1 MSLIGIIAQLKLKV
15 LSMIDK
21 NIVKHLSDISLTLFR
36 KNFFGIYHGSISKKV
51 DHDSFVINTKEA
63 IFDEI
68 NEATLCQLKMTQKD
82 YSWNIA
88 SMESEVHK
96 AVYSQIHES
105 KYIACGMPPYA
116 CAYTLLH
123 DEIRFE
129 DYFGK
134 ITFDKILVHDPGDFT
149 TWMQRSHKEIPVL
162 LKLSPNNLII
172 IKGVGVYVSDR
183 DMNNLIKKVA
193 ILENS
198 CRLLT
203 LKSQFNIEQKVCQL

>member
-1 MSLIGIIAQLKLKV
+1 
-15 LSMIDK
+15 MIDK

-36 KNFFGIYHGSISKKV
+36 KNFFGIYHGSISKKI
-51 DHDSFVINTKEA
+51 DHDGFVINKKEA

-68 NEATLCQLKMTQKD
+68 DESTLCELKMENKD
-82 YSWNIA
+82 YSWNFA
-88 SMESEVHK
+88 SIEAEVHK
-96 AVYSQIHES
+96 KIYAQIPES
-105 KYIACGMPPYA
+105 KYIACGMPPYT
-116 CAYTLLH
+116 CAYSLVH

-134 ITFDKILVHDPGDFT
+134 ITYDKIVVHDPGDFD
-149 TWMQRSHKEIPVL
+149 TWYKRNDKEIATL
-162 LKLSPNNLII
+162 LKLSVNNLII
-172 IKGVGVYVSDR
+172 IKGVGVYVCDR

-203 LKSQFNIEQKVCQL
+203 LKSQFNIEQKICLL

>member
-1 MSLIGIIAQLKLKV
+1 
-15 LSMIDK
+15 MIDK
-21 NIVKHLSDISLTLFR
+21 NIVKHLSNISLTLFR

-51 DHDSFVINTKEA
+51 DHDSFVINTKDA

-68 NEATLCQLKMTQKD
+68 NESTLCQLKMSQKD
-82 YSWNIA
+82 YGWNIA
-88 SMESEVHK
+88 SMESEIHK
-96 AVYSQIHES
+96 AIYSGIHES
-105 KYIACGMPPYA
+105 KYIACGMPPYT
-116 CAYTLLH
+116 CSYTLLN
-123 DEIRFE
+123 DEIQFE

-134 ITFDKILVHDPGDFT
+134 MAFDKIFVHDPGDFSTWLERST
-149 TWMQRSHKEIPVL
+149 TEVPTL

-203 LKSQFNIEQKVCQL
+203 LKSQFNIEQKICQL

>member
-1 MSLIGIIAQLKLKV
+1 MFSGVIIAQLKLKV

-51 DHDSFVINTKEA
+51 DYDSFVINTKEA

-68 NEATLCQLKMTQKD
+68 SESTLRKLKMMHKD
-82 YSWNIA
+82 YSWNFA
-88 SMESEVHK
+88 SIEAEVHK
-96 AVYSQIHES
+96 TIYEKIPEA
-105 KYIACGMPPYA
+105 KYIACGMPPYTT
-116 CAYTLLH
+116 AYSLIH
-123 DEIRFE
+123 NEIRFE
-129 DYFGK
+129 DYYGK
-134 ITFDKILVHDPGDFT
+134 MTYDTISVHNPEDFN
-149 TWMQRSHKEIPVL
+149 TWYERNSAEISTA
-162 LKLSPNNLII
+162 LKQSANNLIV
-172 IKGVGVYVSDR
+172 IKGIGVYVCDR

-203 LKSQFNIEQKVCQL
+203 LKSQFKIEQTICHL

>member
-1 MSLIGIIAQLKLKV
+1 MGGIIAQFKLKV

-21 NIVKHLSDISLTLFR
+21 KIVKHLSNISLTLFR
-36 KNFFGIYHGSISKKV
+36 KNFFGIYHGSISKKIE
-51 DHDSFVINTKEA
+51 HDNFVINTKDA

-68 NEATLCQLKMTQKD
+68 NESTLCELNMTHKD

-96 AVYSQIHES
+96 AIYTKLHEA
-105 KYIACGMPPYA
+105 KYIACGMPPYT
-116 CAYTLLH
+116 CAYSLLH
-123 DEIRFE
+123 DSIEFE

-134 ITFDKILVHDPGDFT
+134 MTYDNILVHDPGDFK
-149 TWMQRSHKEIPVL
+149 TWHERSVFEIPQL
-162 LKLSPNNLII
+162 LQLSNNSIMI
-172 IKGVGVYVSDR
+172 IKGVGVYVCDR

-203 LKSQFNIEQKVCQL
+203 LKSQFNMEQKLCKL